1 MYDAIIIGTGFGG
14 AAVAHKLAEAG
25 CRILV
30 LERGAELSTG
40 EHYPDENVVWGED
53 IDRQH
58 GWMDFRRFA
67 NTSVLS
73 GVGVGGGSLVY
84 GNIYTVPPPSVFSE
98 GWPKEITLDELMPY
112 YEAAGSRVGVQ
123 EIPDTQ
129 EWNRTRLLREAAW
142 RLGEGH
148 RYRKLELS
156 VKFDKAATYA
166 LQRNPF
172 GSDEENAP
180 LLPSIDEWDRSHRG
194 SCVHR
199 GDCSIGCPVAAKNTL
214 VSTYLDFLTFTDNIR
229 SLHVV
234 RDIIPHRKGYTV
246 TFEDL
251 KSGAVGSAS
260 ASIVVLA
267 AGSLGSTELLLKCRD
282 SGSLPEISHRLGHN
296 WSPNGFFFFPCFSKT
311 TPVYPNVG
319 PHSTCTLNYL
329 DGSYGNR
336 AFSIED
342 GGFPRLF
349 GERLLEW
356 IADAQERDEWTEMV
370 YSTAK
375 RSVAQSSVERTR
387 ENELLFTNL
396 LPLIAQGIDSSN
408 GRLRLRRG
416 RLDVAWDLK
425 GSHELFEAVSPA
437 VRRICSSIGADFLV
451 PFAASPPKHI
461 ITPHPLGG
469 CPMGDS
475 PETGVVDHKGQVFG
489 YEGLYVADGS
499 IFPRALGFPPSRT
512 ISALGE
518 RIGHLIAVEGRHSQ
532 SNSKQASPNWD
543 VREEISSLGDENE
556 VAATQEEEVGTQS
569 RYPCMAFYKRG
580 EALEQI
586 ADKNELSVSLLP
598 LELHFWLDP
607 IRSGITPHIPAPEI
621 QKPQELLYPLT
632 FEISVWSE
640 DVQFLNN
647 HQLLTLH
654 AQGATDHAV
663 FPIHKLPDEGRP
675 CTIFLFMSYEG
686 TVVGAF
692 RVEALVNCKP
702 KPHQRAQSIE
712 FMYLTKDWFRFEK
725 EPPKSALTILIDKRP
740 EGLTVFTLRPREQP
754 WGALA
759 PSEHDFYV
767 NNKDIYSEVQ
777 TLAYA
782 AGEAVEQGKK
792 FSFAAKGRRL
802 ANLGHS
808 LFGQIFLQAISTDV
822 ARFPEEWI
830 RELPEGATL
839 TIAIGQRC
847 QNLCV
852 PWGLIYDQDPPYD
865 HFDVPDLHGFW
876 GYRFNIVVRPHSAD
890 DTALAAV
897 NSPVRMGAA
906 WLDHLETEELRKT
919 LEPFERQKKL
929 TIKPL
934 RVKNHSLDILAS
946 EPFDLLEFFC
956 HGHSKVPGLFDRQ
969 DFERFRENYLN
980 SKPSGG
986 ERLMMAIESA
996 TDSLI
1001 EMNGGFVT
1009 LTKLADVLK
1018 NGLPASPIIF
1028 LSMCESAQFTSSG
1041 TGFVPLFL
1049 RRGAR
1054 AVIGTEG
1061 PTLWS
1066 LSREMDT
1073 KIIGKLLEGETIGN
1087 AFYETRKELARS
1099 HMLALIYT
1107 LYGDGDA
1114 KLKY

>member
-14 AAVAHKLAEAG
+14 AAVAHKLDAAG
-25 CRILV
+25 CRVLV
-30 LERGAELSTG
+30 LERGPQMSTG
-40 EHYPDENVVWGED
+40 EHYPARNMLWGEGLN
-53 IDRQH
+53 RQD

-84 GNIYTVPPPSVFSE
+84 GNIYTVPPPSVFSD
-98 GWPKEITLDELMPY
+98 GWPKEITLGELMPY
-112 YEAAGSRVGVQ
+112 YISAGSRVGVQ
-123 EIPDTQ
+123 EVPSTQ
-129 EWNRTRLLREAAW
+129 EWNRTRLLRVAAE

-156 VKFDKAATYA
+156 VKFDERATYE
-166 LQRNPF
+166 LLRRPF
-172 GSDEENAP
+172 GSDEESAP
-180 LLPSIDEWDRSHRG
+180 FLPSVEEWNWRRRG
-194 SCVHR
+194 ICLHR
-199 GDCSIGCPVAAKNTL
+199 GDCSIGCPVAAKKTL
-214 VSTYLDFLTFTDNIR
+214 DSTYLSIFEFTGSIR
-229 SLHVV
+229 PLHVV
-234 RDIIPHRKGYTV
+234 RDIRPQRKGYTV
-246 TFEDL
+246 TFENL
-251 KSGAVGSAS
+251 ESGVVGSETAP
-260 ASIVVLA
+260 IVVLA

-282 SGSLPEISHRLGHN
+282 RGSLPEISHRLGHN

-311 TPVYPNVG
+311 TPIYSNVG
-319 PHSTCTLNYL
+319 PHSTCTLDYL

-356 IADAQERDEWTEMV
+356 IANSQERDEWTELV

-375 RSVAQSSVERTR
+375 RCVDQSSVETTR

-408 GRLRLRRG
+408 GRVCLRRG

-437 VRRICSSIGADFLV
+437 VRQLCSTIGADFLV

-475 PETGVVDHKGQVFG
+475 PETGVVDHTGQVFG

-499 IFPRALGFPPSRT
+499 IFPKALGFPPSRT

-518 RIGHLIAVEGRHSQ
+518 RIGHLITTEGPRAQ
-532 SNSKQASPNWD
+532 SKAKKAARGM
-543 VREEISSLGDENE
+543 VATREEEG
-556 VAATQEEEVGTQS
+556 AQA
-569 RYPCMAFYKRG
+569 RYPCFAFYKHG
-580 EALEQI
+580 EVLEQV
-586 ADKNELSVSLLP
+586 ADTVELSADLLP
-598 LELHFWLDP
+598 LEFHFWIDP
-607 IRSGITPHIPAPEI
+607 VRSGIASKSSAPRVH
-621 QKPQELLYPLT
+621 KPQELLYPLT

-640 DVQFLNN
+640 DVQFSDYR
-647 HQLLTLH
+647 QQLTLPAH
-654 AQGATDHAV
+654 GATEHAV
-663 FPIHKLPDEGRP
+663 FPILKLSDEPRP
-675 CTIFLFMSYEG
+675 CGVFVFMSFEG

-692 RVEALVNCKP
+692 RIETLVNCKP
-702 KPHQRAQSIE
+702 KPHQRAQSVE
-712 FMYLTKDWFRFEK
+712 FIYLAKEWFRFEK
-725 EPPKSALTILIDKRP
+725 EPPRSALTILIEKRP
-740 EGLTVFTLRPREQP
+740 EGLAVFTLKPGEQP

-759 PSEHDFYV
+759 PSEYDLYV
-767 NNKDIYSEVQ
+767 GNKDIYREVQ

-782 AGEAVEQGKK
+782 AAEAAERGER
-792 FSFAAKGRRL
+792 FSFAAKGRTL
-802 ANLGHS
+802 ANLGHT
-808 LFGQIFLQAISTDV
+808 LFGQIFLQAISAEV
-822 ARFPEEWI
+822 ASFPEDWI
-830 RELPEGATL
+830 QGLPEGSVL
-839 TIAIGQRC
+839 TIATGKHC
-847 QNLCV
+847 ENLCV
-852 PWGLIYDQDPPYD
+852 PWGLIYDRDPPYD
-865 HFDVPDLHGFW
+865 YFDAPDLGGFW
-876 GYRFNIVVRPHSAD
+876 AYRFNLVVRPHSVN
-890 DTALAAV
+890 DTAQAAA

-906 WLDHLETEELRKT
+906 WLNHPETEALRKA
-919 LEPFERQKKL
+919 LAPFEEQRRL
-929 TIKPL
+929 SVKPL
-934 RVKNHSLDILAS
+934 RVEKHSLAALAS
-946 EPFDLLEFFC
+946 EPFELVEFFC

-969 DFERFRENYLN
+969 DFERFREEYLK
-980 SKPSGG
+980 STPPGG
-986 ERLMMAIESA
+986 ESLMAAIERT

-1018 NGLPASPIIF
+1018 KGLPALPIIL

-1073 KIIGKLLEGETIGN
+1073 KIIGRLLKGETISN
-1087 AFYETRKELARS
+1087 AFYETRKELARG
-1099 HMLALIYT
+1099 HILALIYT

-1114 KLKY
+1114 RLMG

>member
-14 AAVAHKLAEAG
+14 AAVAYKLAEAG
-25 CRILV
+25 CRVLV
-30 LERGAELSTG
+30 LERGHRMSTG
-40 EHYPDENVVWGED
+40 EHYPAHNVLWGED
-53 IDRQH
+53 IHRQR

-84 GNIYTVPPPSVFSE
+84 GNIYTVPPPSVFSD
-98 GWPKEITLDELMPY
+98 GWPKEITLAELRPY
-112 YEAAGSRVGVQ
+112 YYSAGSLVGVE

-129 EWNRTRLLREAAW
+129 EWNRTRLLREAA
-142 RLGEGH
+142 RRMGEAH

-156 VKFDKAATYA
+156 VSFSENLTDE
-166 LQRNPF
+166 LRPNPF
-172 GSDEENAP
+172 GSDEESAP
-180 LLPSIDEWDRSHRG
+180 FLPSIEYWDAEHSG
-194 SCVHR
+194 NCLHR
-199 GDCSIGCPVAAKNTL
+199 GDCSIGCPVNAKNTL
-214 VSTYLDFLTFTDNIR
+214 DRNYLGELLYAGSVR
-229 SLHVV
+229 PLHAV
-234 RDIIPHRKGYTV
+234 RDISPHRKGYTV
-246 TFEDL
+246 TFENL
-251 KSGAVGSAS
+251 ESGAIGSET

-342 GGFPRLF
+342 GGFPRSL
-349 GERLLEW
+349 GVRLLEW
-356 IADAQERDEWTEMV
+356 VADSQGRDEWAEMA
-370 YSTAK
+370 YSAAK
-375 RSVAQSSVERTR
+375 RSLAQSSVGTNR
-387 ENELLFTNL
+387 EKELLFTNL

-408 GRLRLRRG
+408 GRLSLRRG
-416 RLDVAWDLK
+416 RLDIAWDLK

-437 VRRICSSIGADFLV
+437 VRQLCSTIGADFLV
-451 PFAASPPKHI
+451 PFAASPPRHI

-475 PETGVVDHKGQVFG
+475 PETGVVDHTGQVFG

-499 IFPRALGFPPSRT
+499 IFPKALGFPPSRT

-518 RIGHLIAVEGRHSQ
+518 RIGHLITTEGPRSQ
-532 SNSKQASPNWD
+532 SKAKKAARGTAAT
-543 VREEISSLGDENE
+543 REEEG
-556 VAATQEEEVGTQS
+556 ARA
-569 RYPCMAFYKRG
+569 RYPCFAFYKRG
-580 EALEQI
+580 ESLEQI
-586 ADKNELSVSLLP
+586 ADTEELSADLLP
-598 LELHFWLDP
+598 LELHFWIDP
-607 IRSGITPHIPAPEI
+607 VRSGIAPETPAPSVH
-621 QKPQELLYPLT
+621 KPRELLYPLT

-640 DVQFLNN
+640 DVQFSAYR
-647 HQLLTLH
+647 QQLTLP
-654 AQGATDHAV
+654 AQGATAHAV
-663 FPIHKLPDEGRP
+663 FPISKLSDEARP
-675 CTIFLFMSYEG
+675 CGVFVFMSYEG

-692 RVEALVNCKP
+692 RIATLINCKP
-702 KPHQRAQSIE
+702 KPRQRAQSVE
-712 FMYLTKDWFRFEK
+712 FIYLTKDWFRFEK
-725 EPPKSALTILIDKRP
+725 EPPRSALTILIEKRP
-740 EGLTVFTLRPREQP
+740 EGLAVFTLRPGEQP

-759 PSEHDFYV
+759 PSERDLYV
-767 NNKDIYSEVQ
+767 GNKDIYSEVQ

-782 AGEAVEQGKK
+782 AAEAAERGEG
-792 FSFAAKGRRL
+792 FSFAARGRTL
-802 ANLGHS
+802 ANLGHT
-808 LFGQIFLQAISTDV
+808 LFGQIFLQAISADV
-822 ARFPEEWI
+822 ASFPEDWVQG
-830 RELPEGATL
+830 LPEGSTL
-839 TIAIGQRC
+839 TIATGKHC
-847 QNLCV
+847 ENLCV
-852 PWGLIYDQDPPYD
+852 PWGLIYDRDPPYD
-865 HFDVPDLHGFW
+865 YFDAPDLGGFW
-876 GYRFNIVVRPHSAD
+876 AYRFNLVVRPHSVN
-890 DTALAAV
+890 DTAQAAA

-906 WLDHLETEELRKT
+906 WLNHPETEALRKA
-919 LEPFERQKKL
+919 LAPFEEQRRLSVKQ
-929 TIKPL
+929 L
-934 RVKNHSLDILAS
+934 RVEKHSLAALAS
-946 EPFDLLEFFC
+946 EPFELVEFFC

-969 DFERFRENYLN
+969 DFERFREEYLK
-980 SKPSGG
+980 SVPTGG
-986 ERLMMAIESA
+986 ENLMTAIA
-996 TDSLI
+996 RTTDSLI

-1018 NGLPASPIIF
+1018 KGLPASPIIL

-1073 KIIGKLLEGETIGN
+1073 EIIRRLLEGETIAS
-1087 AFYETRKELARS
+1087 AFYETRKELARG

-1114 KLKY
+1114 KLTG